1 MLEELLTEM
10 KSGAAKFFQS
20 YPVKAD
26 VLLTGME
33 WKNFHQN
40 CQIASKIR
48 KTGINAL
55 VKQKSD
61 HSTCMS
67 CSAKDLCS
75 IETAA
80 FSPIFI
86 QKRVAG
92 IIVIT
97 PIKEQ
102 REWFLNNWDFLEL
115 QLDLCSEWAGAK
127 LENHEMKKENNQFLG
142 EINGIF
148 HFIHEPIL
156 IAGRDGTIHN
166 ISNSLCSMLNK
177 TQAELIGEHISEIIS
192 VPDWLKLTKIANQQ
206 EMKVSLH
213 TSKTVRKSEPCLA
226 RLKPI
231 LSAGQIESFL
241 IQLNPILKSMKKEDK
256 RFLYSFHDVKGTS
269 EAIQRVVEI
278 AKRVAPSDS
287 SVLLRG
293 ESGTGKEVFAQSIHQ
308 ASNRKD
314 GPFIAIN
321 CAAIPESLLESEL
334 FGHVKGAFTGSN
346 ADKPGRFEM
355 ANGGTIFLD
364 EIGDLSLHLQA
375 KLLRVIQ
382 ERKIERVGDTKT
394 TGINVRIITATHRN
408 LEELVSEGQFREDL
422 YYRLNV
428 IPITIPPL
436 RERKEDI
443 PILVEYFLKSFSQKL
458 FRSPKRLSKDVIEI
472 LLQYHWAG
480 NIRELQNVVHHFMQ
494 LEIGDLVTIK
504 SLPVYLSDLYKSQVN
519 KNALQQI
526 PAVTSGRRK
535 KHSDEKEQ
543 ILKLLDQFGRD
554 TTGKKKVA
562 EQLNISLPTLYRRIS
577 KMKIK

>member
-1 MLEELLTEM
+1 M
-10 KSGAAKFFQS
+10 
-20 YPVKAD
+20 
-26 VLLTGME
+26 
-33 WKNFHQN
+33 
-40 CQIASKIR
+40 R
-48 KTGINAL
+48 
-55 VKQKSD
+55 
-61 HSTCMS
+61 
-67 CSAKDLCS
+67 
-75 IETAA
+75 
-80 FSPIFI
+80 
-86 QKRVAG
+86 
-92 IIVIT
+92 
-97 PIKEQ
+97 
-102 REWFLNNWDFLEL
+102 
-115 QLDLCSEWAGAK
+115 
-127 LENHEMKKENNQFLG
+127 KENNQFLG

-156 IAGRDGTIHN
+156 IAGMDGTIHN
-166 ISNSLCSMLNK
+166 ISNRLCSMLNK
-177 TQAELIGEHISEIIS
+177 TQAELIGEHITEVIL
-192 VPDWLKLTKIANQQ
+192 VPDWLKMAKIANQQ
-206 EMKVSLH
+206 EMNVSLH
-213 TSKTVRKSEPCLA
+213 ISKTVRKSEPYLA

-241 IQLNPILKSMKKEDK
+241 IQLNPILKTMKKEDK
-256 RFLYSFHDVKGTS
+256 KFLYSFHDVKGTS

-375 KLLRVIQ
+375 KLLRVVQ

-394 TGINVRIITATHRN
+394 TQINVRIITATHRN

-458 FRSPKRLSKDVIEI
+458 FRSPKRLSKDVNEI
-472 LLQYHWAG
+472 LLHYHWAG

-519 KNALQQI
+519 MNALQQI

-554 TTGKKKVA
+554 TAGKKKVA
-562 EQLNISLPTLYRRIS
+562 EQLHISLPTLYRRIS

>member
-1 MLEELLTEM
+1 MLEELMTEI

-20 YPVKAD
+20 YPVSAD
-26 VLLTGME
+26 VLLAGGE
-33 WKNFHQN
+33 WKDLHLK
-40 CQIASKIR
+40 CQIASKIM
-48 KTGINAL
+48 KTGITTI

-80 FSPIFI
+80 LSPIFI
-86 QKRVAG
+86 QKKVAG
-92 IIVIT
+92 IIVLT
-97 PIKEQ
+97 PIKGQ
-102 REWFLNNWDFLEL
+102 REWFINNWDFLEL

-192 VPDWLKLTKIANQQ
+192 VPDWLRITKIANQQ
-206 EMKVSLH
+206 EMNVSLY
-213 TSKTVRKSEPCLA
+213 TSKTVRKSEPFLA

-231 LSAGQIESFL
+231 LSAGQIESIL
-241 IQLNPILKSMKKEDK
+241 IQLNPILKTMKKEEK
-256 RFLYSFHDVKGTS
+256 KFLYSFHDVKGTS

-408 LEELVSEGQFREDL
+408 LEELISEGQFREDL

-504 SLPVYLSDLYKSQVN
+504 SLPVYLSELYKGQVN
-519 KNALQQI
+519 KNALKQI
-526 PAVTSGRRK
+526 PAVASGRRQ

-562 EQLNISLPTLYRRIS
+562 EQLNISLPTLYRRIN